1 MNDKMLITA
10 MLLLSPLGV
19 SAQEQ
24 VQKDTLT
31 TEAVMR
37 NLPEVMVKGSR
48 PIVKAERG
56 MLTYDMPLLMKQL
69 PADNAY
75 EALTRIPGVSDAD
88 GSIKFSGAEVT
99 LIINGHATTLTQDQ
113 LVDRLKAM
121 PAAQLAKAEVMLS
134 APARY
139 HVRGTAI
146 NIVTK
151 DYAGTNQVSGQL
163 AGGWRQGKY
172 GAGFGKGYLSL
183 QRGKLGLDAQYSIN
197 SGYNNGYKAI
207 AANQLV
213 NGERKPY
220 YGEERQKKFGNDH
233 DYRLGLSYAFAK
245 DHRLEV
251 AYTGE
256 YENGNTRIHSYGTGA
271 SAQRT
276 DRSVYLHNVDASY
289 ALPIGLQ
296 LSGSYTHYRTPQQQQ
311 LDGTL
316 YDETR
321 NLTNNSRQTIDK
333 WLFAADQSH
342 TLSHGWGLSYGVRAQ
357 FSRNNSFQTTI
368 DQDGHELPDAT
379 SSVDVFERIWNVY
392 AGFSKQ
398 LSSALSLE
406 ASLEAEQYHSPLW
419 DKWRLYPTLNALW
432 KVSPGHVLNLSFNSG
447 SEYPAYWATM
457 SGIYYSSTYAEEWGN
472 ANLKP
477 YSYYNL
483 NLMWQYKNRYTLM
496 AFASLK
502 PDYICQ
508 NPYQPSDR
516 LAVIMQEFNYDYSNN
531 FGLQASA
538 IFSAGHWLSGNVF
551 AVGQY
556 RHEKGSHFFDMPFD
570 REKVTA
576 VLGGTASLKP
586 FARHDLRLIL
596 NPFFQSQ
603 AIQGLYDIK
612 PVFRMDASLRWT
624 SGDGKWGVRLIGN
637 NVFNNKYKTQSVQGN
652 QDYHMTLS
660 PGWAS
665 VTVAVVYKF
674 GGYKE
679 KQVKAVDT
687 SRMGH

>member
-1 MNDKMLITA
+1 MF
-10 MLLLSPLGV
+10 LLSPMGMG
-19 SAQEQ
+19 AQEQ
-24 VQKDTLT
+24 TPKDSLT
-31 TEAVMR
+31 MDAVMR

-56 MLTYDMPLLMKQL
+56 MLTYNMPLLLKEL

-88 GSIKFSGAEVT
+88 GGIKLSGAEVT

-113 LVDRLKAM
+113 LADRLKAI
-121 PAAQLAKAEVMLS
+121 PAAQLAKVEVMLA

-151 DYAGTNQVSGQL
+151 DYAGSNQLSGQL
-163 AGGWRQGKY
+163 AGGWQQGWY
-172 GAGFGKGYLSL
+172 GSGFGKGFLSL
-183 QRGKLGLDAQYSIN
+183 QHGKLGMDAQYSIT
-197 SGYNNGYKAI
+197 SGNAYGYKSI
-207 AANQLV
+207 EANQLV

-220 YGEERQKKFGNDH
+220 NGEERQKSFGTPQN
-233 DYRLGLSYAFAK
+233 YRLGLSYAFDK
-245 DHRLEV
+245 SHQLEV
-251 AYTGE
+251 AYTGK
-256 YENGNTRIHSYGTGA
+256 YSVGNTVSRSYGTGA
-271 SAQRT
+271 SDQHT
-276 DRSVYLHNVDASY
+276 DNSVYLHNVDINY

-296 LSGSYTHYRTPQQQQ
+296 LSGSYTYYRTPKQQR
-311 LDGTL
+311 LDGTI

-321 NLTNNSRQTIDK
+321 NLTSLSRQTIDK
-333 WLFAADQSH
+333 WMFSADQGH
-342 TLSHGWGLSYGVRAQ
+342 TLHHGWGLSYGVRAQ
-357 FSRNNSFQTTI
+357 FSRNNSFQTTVGQNGEI
-368 DQDGHELPDAT
+368 LPDAT
-379 SSVDVFERIWNVY
+379 NSVDVFERIWNVY

-398 LSSALSLE
+398 VSSTLSLE
-406 ASLEAEQYHSPLW
+406 ASLAAEQYHSPIW
-419 DKWRLYPTLNALW
+419 NDWRLYPTLNALW

-447 SEYPAYWATM
+447 SEFPSYWTTM
-457 SGIYYSSTYAEEWGN
+457 SGVYYSSTYSEIWGN
-472 ANLKP
+472 ASLKP
-477 YSYYNL
+477 YSYYNI
-483 NLMWQYKNRYTLM
+483 NLMWQYKNRYTLT
-496 AFASLK
+496 AFANFK

-516 LAVIMQEFNYDYSNN
+516 LAVVLQEFNYDYSNK

-538 IFSAGHWLSGNVF
+538 IFRAGQWLNGNVY
-551 AVGQY
+551 ARGQY
-556 RHEKGSHFFDMPFD
+556 SHDKASHFFDQPFD
-570 REKVTA
+570 REKVSA
-576 VLGGTASLKP
+576 ILGGTASLKP

-603 AIQGLYDIK
+603 AIQGLYDIM
-612 PVFRMDASLRWT
+612 PIFHMNASLRW
-624 SGDGKWGVRLIGN
+624 SSADGKWGVRLAGSNI
-637 NVFNNKYKTQSVQGN
+637 FNCKYKTRSIQGT

-665 VTVAVVYKF
+665 ATLAVVYKF

-679 KQVKAVDT
+679 KQIKAVDT